1 MLYGCLNCHNGRRNN
16 LLKKEGEHF
25 FDGLGEIICKK
36 GVAVFDVFLP
46 QVMGAGVGFN
56 AGTMLF
62 QLVAMLILLA
72 LLKKYA
78 LGPLL
83 NIMKEREDYITGEI
97 SSAEKKNEEA
107 KKLIEEQQALLKE
120 AREESHSLIEN
131 AKKLGEQQKDEII
144 KAARQEAERMK
155 ESARSEIVKERDQA
169 VSALREQVASL
180 SVMIASKVIEKELDE
195 QAQEKLIQDYLKEV
209 GESR

>member
-1 MLYGCLNCHNGRRNN
+1 MSQLPLELGLSFNG
-16 LLKKEGEHF
+16 G
-25 FDGLGEIICKK
+25 DI
-36 GVAVFDVFLP
+36 
-46 QVMGAGVGFN
+46 
-56 AGTMLF
+56 LF
-62 QLVAMLILLA
+62 QLLAMLILLA

-83 NIMKEREDYITGEI
+83 NIMKQREDHIAGEI
-97 SSAEKKNEEA
+97 TSAEEKNKEA
-107 KKLIEEQQALLKE
+107 QQLIDEQRALLKE
-120 AREESHSLIEN
+120 ARQESQTLIEN
-131 AKKLGEQQKDEII
+131 AKKLGENQKEEII
-144 KAARQEAERMK
+144 QAARAESERLKEA
-155 ESARSEIVKERDQA
+155 ARTEIVKEKEQA

>member
-1 MLYGCLNCHNGRRNN
+1 MSQLPLELGLSFNG
-16 LLKKEGEHF
+16 G
-25 FDGLGEIICKK
+25 DI
-36 GVAVFDVFLP
+36 
-46 QVMGAGVGFN
+46 
-56 AGTMLF
+56 LF
-62 QLVAMLILLA
+62 QLLAMLILLA

-83 NIMKEREDYITGEI
+83 NIMKQREDHIAGEI
-97 SSAEKKNEEA
+97 TSAEEKNKEA
-107 KKLIEEQQALLKE
+107 QQLIEEQRVLLKE
-120 AREESHSLIEN
+120 ARQESQTLIEN
-131 AKKLGEQQKDEII
+131 AKKLGDKQKEEII
-144 KAARQEAERMK
+144 QAARVESERLKEA
-155 ESARSEIVKERDQA
+155 ARTEIVKEKEQA